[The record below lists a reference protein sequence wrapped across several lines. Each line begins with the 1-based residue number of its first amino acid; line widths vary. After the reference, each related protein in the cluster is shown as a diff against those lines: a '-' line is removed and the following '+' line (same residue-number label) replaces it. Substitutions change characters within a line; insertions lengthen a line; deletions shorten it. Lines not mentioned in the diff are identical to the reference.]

1 MTWLTSLPA
10 AVLVVSG
17 LALALLVAI
26 AGRLAVRALIPAAE
40 REGAHAV
47 AAPLM
52 PALGAVFA
60 LLMGLTLASEA
71 SFLASA
77 QGIVSNEAADASRL
91 AWAATSPGVDSAPIQ
106 SALLGYLRA
115 TRAYEWQGSNA
126 AEGNDPAT
134 VRAIANLESAVRT
147 QAARPALG
155 TPTSTELLAALDA
168 LTNDRRARLAAAS
181 HQLPVLYVVVLAVSG
196 AALIVNAA
204 ALTLRSGWRAALL
217 VGGLSAVVG
226 LALALLFA
234 LGTPFRGPIT
244 VSGQPIDNV
253 VQDLNAGYFH
263 P

>member
-234 LGTPFRGPIT
+234 LGTPWRGPIT
-244 VSGQPIDNV
+244 VSGQPIDTV